1 MFNQWPRIQRES
13 DATIA
18 LTESTKKYSLKP
30 PVSCLAMPHTPKIQV
45 IDSETIMKGCA
56 LGIEFLINNPK
67 YSKTDEMKEL
77 KNNQHK
83 QQKNIFLSWT
93 TLVMF

>member
-1 MFNQWPRIQRES
+1 
-13 DATIA
+13 
-18 LTESTKKYSLKP
+18 
-30 PVSCLAMPHTPKIQV
+30 
-45 IDSETIMKGCA
+45 MKGCA